1 MPVELQ
7 MILRV
12 SQKLFCLHSLQDMN
26 AVAYQVVLEHR
37 THTCQLF
44 ASDRMMKLQKK
55 DYSSQKQLQPF
66 FGLLLFRGL
75 PGRDQTACSRG
86 ISVFTPNLRVSDSS
100 TLLSLERRLNKRAL
114 FQSASTRA
122 SRLNKCARPLEQKS
136 PTTDEPFRRT

>member
-1 MPVELQ
+1 MPVELE
-7 MILRV
+7 MIFRV
-12 SQKLFCLHSLQDMN
+12 SQKLFRLHSLQDMN

-75 PGRDQTACSRG
+75 PSRAQTACSRG

-114 FQSASTRA
+114 FQSA
-122 SRLNKCARPLEQKS
+122 
-136 PTTDEPFRRT
+136 